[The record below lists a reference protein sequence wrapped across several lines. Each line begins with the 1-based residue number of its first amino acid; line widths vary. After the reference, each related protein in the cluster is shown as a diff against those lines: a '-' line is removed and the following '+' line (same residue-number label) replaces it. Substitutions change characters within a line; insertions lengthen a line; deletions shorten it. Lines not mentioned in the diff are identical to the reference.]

1 MKITN
6 LSENLFRLRKKRGL
20 SQEEFAE
27 HIHISRQA
35 VSKWERGE
43 AYPDTEN
50 LIEIAAFYGV
60 TLDEL
65 VNAEIDADTREEEK
79 ASERA
84 CGSGPSWSITVG
96 AAEDSD
102 ASANATLD
110 TDTEDPKKGKKK
122 HRIAVKGEIRFDW
135 SDLPYPIIV
144 TVAYLLLGF
153 LTPHGWAIW
162 WTLYVTVPV
171 YYSLV
176 QCIKRR
182 RFCPFAYP
190 VFIAFLY
197 LLVGM
202 AFGIWH
208 PTWIIFVTIPIYYSI
223 ASAID
228 RRLIAKYGKDPEDD
242 EDDDFDEEDDF
253 DVDEDCDE

>member
-6 LSENLFRLRKKRGL
+6 LSENLFRLRKRRGL

-65 VNAEIDADTREEEK
+65 VNAEIDADPRED
-79 ASERA
+79 ARVGERA
-84 CGSGPSWSITVG
+84 HKSGPSWSITVG
-96 AAEDSD
+96 AAEDD
-102 ASANATLD
+102 ASADTPDD
-110 TDTEDPKKGKKK
+110 TDTEEAKTDKEK
-122 HRIAVKGEIRFDW
+122 HGIAVKGEIRFDW

-176 QCIKRR
+176 ECIKRR
-182 RFCPFAYP
+182 RFGPFAYP

-208 PTWIIFVTIPIYYSI
+208 PTWIIFVTVPIYYSV

-242 EDDDFDEEDDF
+242 EDEDDDF
-253 DVDEDCDE
+253 DVDEDGEE